1 MLRALST
8 VGGFTL
14 MSRILGLARE
24 IFMAAFLG
32 TSIVTDAFYL
42 ALRLPNMFRR
52 IFGEGAF
59 NSAFVPLFGREIA
72 EGDIDGAHR
81 FARNAFAWLGGVLL
95 LATLILIPGMNWF
108 GKLIAPFAKPDTYEL
123 VVSFGRIMF
132 SYLLCMALSAH
143 LSGVLNTLNVFSAPA
158 FAPVLL
164 NVLMLIVLAII
175 VPLAHLQ
182 DQLVTIGTLVSWSVC
197 AAGFAQLCLLWVV
210 AWRKGVK
217 IYPVI
222 PKMTPKIKRLALLMG
237 PGVLAAGIQQ
247 VNLLV
252 GSAIASSK
260 ESAVS
265 ALNFADRLF
274 QMPNGLIGV
283 AFGVVLLPEITRLLR
298 TGDEDGANESIGRGV
313 LFSMLLTLPAAVA
326 FVMTPSSFVVPI
338 YERGK
343 FAIDGSAGPV
353 SMALAAFAAGLPAYV
368 LIKVLQAG
376 YFARENTKS
385 PMKLA
390 IVTVTVNTIAS
401 VVLFRWIGFVG
412 IAIATSL
419 AGWLNVVLLAHGL
432 RGSMG
437 ITPERKSQLFRVLLA
452 ALAMGVVVWFSARL
466 MEPWFSSGIE
476 WLRISAMLLLVAAGG
491 AIYGAL
497 ALVLKATSLAE
508 LKAGFKR

>member
-1 MLRALST
+1 
-8 VGGFTL
+8 
-14 MSRILGLARE
+14 MSRVLGLVRE

-32 TSIVTDAFYL
+32 TSKVTDAFYL

-59 NSAFVPLFGREIA
+59 NSAFVPLFGRELA
-72 EGDIDGAHR
+72 EGDEEAAHR
-81 FARNAFAWLGGVLL
+81 FARNAFAWLGGLL
-95 LATLILIPGMNWF
+95 LIATLILIPGMHWF
-108 GKLIAPFAKPDTYEL
+108 GKVIAPFAEKETYDL
-123 VVSFGRIMF
+123 MVFFARIMF

-143 LSGVLNTLNVFSAPA
+143 LSGVLNTLKVFSAPA

-164 NVLMLIVLAII
+164 NVLMLVVLAII
-175 VPLAHLQ
+175 VPLAHLEG
-182 DQLVTIGTLVSWSVC
+182 DKVKIGELVSWSVC
-197 AAGFAQLCLLWVV
+197 AAGFAQLLLLWVV

-217 IYPVI
+217 IYPVV
-222 PKMTPKIKRLALLMG
+222 PQATERMRRLLLLMG

-252 GSAIASSK
+252 GSAIASS
-260 ESAVS
+260 EASAVS

-298 TGDEDGANESIGRGV
+298 TGDEPGANESIGKG
-313 LFSMLLTLPAAVA
+313 LHFSMLLTLPAAVA

-338 YERGK
+338 YERGE
-343 FAIDGSAGPV
+343 FALDGSAGPV
-353 SMALAAFAAGLPAYV
+353 SMALAAFAFGLPAYV
-368 LIKVLQAG
+368 LVKVLQAG

-385 PMKLA
+385 PMQLA
-390 IVTVTVNTIAS
+390 IITVTFNTILS
-401 VVLFRWIGFVG
+401 VLLFRWIGFVG

-419 AGWLNVVLLAHGL
+419 AGWLNVVLLARGL

-437 ITPERKSQLFRVLLA
+437 MTAKRKSQLYRVLLA
-452 ALAMGVVVWFSARL
+452 ALAMGVVVWFGARL

-476 WLRISAMLLLVAAGG
+476 WLRVTAMLLLVSAGVG
-491 AIYGAL
+491 AYAFLAL
-497 ALVLKATSLAE
+497 ALKATSVAE
-508 LKAGFKR
+508 LKAGFRR

>member
-1 MLRALST
+1 ML
-8 VGGFTL
+8 
-14 MSRILGLARE
+14 SRVLGLVRE

-32 TSIVTDAFYL
+32 TAIVTDAFYL

-59 NSAFVPLFGREIA
+59 NSAFVPLFGRELA
-72 EGDIDGAHR
+72 EGDVEGAHR

-95 LATLILIPGMNWF
+95 IATLILIPGMNWF
-108 GKLIAPFAKPDTYEL
+108 GKVIAPFAGEETYEL
-123 VVSFGRIMF
+123 VVVFGRIMF

-164 NVLMLIVLAII
+164 NVLMLIVLAVI
-175 VPLAHLQ
+175 VPVAALQ
-182 DQLVTIGTLVSWSVC
+182 DDLVRIGELVSWSVC
-197 AAGFAQLCLLWVV
+197 VAGFAQLMLLWIV

-217 IYPVI
+217 IFPVR
-222 PKMTPKIKRLALLMG
+222 PKMTPKMKRLMILMG

-247 VNLLV
+247 INLLV
-252 GSAIASSK
+252 GSAIASSQ

-265 ALNFADRLF
+265 SLNFADRLF
-274 QMPNGLIGV
+274 QMPNGMIGA

-298 TGDEDGANESIGRGV
+298 TGDEKGANESIGRGV

-326 FVMTPSSFVVPI
+326 FVVAPTSFVVPI
-338 YERGK
+338 YDRAK
-343 FAIDGSAGPV
+343 FAMDGSAGPV
-353 SMALAAFAAGLPAYV
+353 SLALAAFAVGLPAYV

-376 YFARENTKS
+376 YFARENTKA

-390 IVTVTVNTIAS
+390 IITVTVNTVAS
-401 VVLFRWIGFVG
+401 LLLFKWIGFVG

-419 AGWLNVVLLAHGL
+419 AGWINVVLLARGL

-437 ITPERKSQLFRVLLA
+437 LTAQRKKQLYRVLLA
-452 ALAMGVVVWFSARL
+452 ALAMGAVVWFGSRL
-466 MEPWFSSGIE
+466 MAPWFSSGVE
-476 WLRISAMLLLVAAGG
+476 WLRITAMLLLVGVGAGV
-491 AIYGAL
+491 YGAL
-497 ALVLKATSLAE
+497 ALALKATSLSE